1 MPWQDIKIVLYPVIS
16 SRGDLVSATLTYVYK
31 VDDVTI
37 SNPFSRIKQL
47 NSPKKGCSLKA
58 TEFVG
63 EEPLDI
69 TITKS
74 EEWEDN
80 NVHEL

>member
-47 NSPKKGCSLKA
+47 NSPKKGCSVKA
-58 TEFVG
+58 AEFVW
-63 EEPLDI
+63 EEPLVI

-74 EEWEDN
+74 EEWEDSH
-80 NVHEL
+80 VHEL